1 MKKLFLSALFF
12 YAVFFIY
19 YWAAQ
24 NQNEWSKKTAKKWF
38 NEKEWLGGLEL
49 KPSNIRSDWAF
60 ISLNKS
66 VNKKIPAILFLN
78 DLNAISVFS
87 SC

>member
-12 YAVFFIY
+12 TLSFLFITA
-19 YWAAQ
+19 AAQ

-49 KPSNIRSDWAF
+49 KPSNIRSDRAF